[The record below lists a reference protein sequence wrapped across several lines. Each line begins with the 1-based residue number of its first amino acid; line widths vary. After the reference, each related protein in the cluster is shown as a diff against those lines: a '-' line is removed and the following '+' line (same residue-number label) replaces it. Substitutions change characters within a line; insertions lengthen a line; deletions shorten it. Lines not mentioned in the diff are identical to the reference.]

1 MATVLAIDKDP
12 LQLDLLSFLLQQE
25 GHKVYATPEPDTAFD
40 MLQSK
45 LIDLVLVETVLQ
57 RHDGFRVCQ
66 QIRQLNPY
74 TPLMIVS
81 ERGDEEHIV
90 KGLEAA
96 ADDYVTKPYSPRQ
109 FLARVHALLRR
120 SGLGR
125 TGRLLDENL
134 SIGEITLDLRQMH
147 AVVNGHAVSLTKRE
161 LSLLHVLMENPAR
174 VLSRDQLTELAW
186 GDHFMGTP
194 KSVDVYINRIRNR
207 LGKHLTG
214 GQYIEAVRG
223 FGYKFEIPKPHTVAN

>member
-120 SGLGR
+120 ARDRSQAAQQTYADAILHIDFAQR
-125 TGRLLDENL
+125 AVRYADRSVQLTPLEFKLLSAFVRNP
-134 SIGEITLDLRQMH
+134 
-147 AVVNGHAVSLTKRE
+147 N
-161 LSLLHVLMENPAR
+161 HVLSA
-174 VLSRDQLTELAW
+174 DQLLELVW
-186 GDHFMGTP
+186 GDTLGGSREQVKVYVGYLRRKLDPIAPDTTP
-194 KSVDVYINRIRNR
+194 
-207 LGKHLTG
+207 
-214 GQYIEAVRG
+214 IETVRG
-223 FGYKFEIPKPHTVAN
+223 FGYRYQRPG